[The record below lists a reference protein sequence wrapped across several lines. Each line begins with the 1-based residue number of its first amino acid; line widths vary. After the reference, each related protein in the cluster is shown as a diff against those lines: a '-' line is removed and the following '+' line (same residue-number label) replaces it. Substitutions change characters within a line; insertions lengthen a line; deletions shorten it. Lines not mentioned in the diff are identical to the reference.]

1 MISIAD
7 GIEMKEQFRTALPRH
22 AAHQLQQCDPMEIKR
37 AVKYLSYKE
46 YEKSC
51 E

>member
-1 MISIAD
+1 MLRISY
-7 GIEMKEQFRTALPRH
+7 
-22 AAHQLQQCDPMEIKR
+22 QQYDPMEIKR